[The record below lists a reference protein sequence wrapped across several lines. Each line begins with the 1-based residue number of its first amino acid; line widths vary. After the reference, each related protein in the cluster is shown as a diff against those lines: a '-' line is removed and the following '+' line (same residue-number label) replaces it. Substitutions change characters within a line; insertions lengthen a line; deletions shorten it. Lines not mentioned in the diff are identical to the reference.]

1 METRA
6 GQRHQIM
13 RQVLEVAG
21 CSGDAQQALSD
32 LRAIYDRRLLPIIEA
47 TCSALSTAGQVHRVD
62 LLEIDLGMQS
72 LDSFERSIAEAFEPA
87 FARALA
93 AALDRT
99 EPAAADAELAL
110 ITYFMHTGMVP
121 WWADRSDARLL
132 DASLEALI
140 ARAPDAL
147 CDAIERATADAAVW
161 RRIVRAFPDRLLDA
175 LMALLMPPG
184 AVADRGAGARWVAL
198 LTEVVRNSGRSP
210 AAVRH
215 IWWEEVLKAA
225 PTASTSV
232 SSAPRWFA
240 GIFSRVA
247 QRLALE
253 DGELATGL
261 QAAIDRVDA
270 ALPEDQAP
278 SPQMRLVA
286 DVFSQD
292 ARDRRAIAAELKRPT
307 VADEARALPRLPRAE
322 TVARQEPSAPSV
334 DDEGVESEPAAQ
346 TPAGTNVRRE
356 TEPSAST
363 ARRRRAQAA
372 LRFSDADET
381 YVDNAGLVVVWP
393 FLAPF
398 FTRVGLVGESRRFVD
413 EAARQRAVGLLQY
426 LATEEADA
434 PEFLIPLN
442 KVLCGMPL
450 DEVFD
455 FGAPIADPEI
465 EACDEVL
472 TAVIQHAP
480 ILRDM
485 SIAGFRSTFLRRDGQ
500 LSTRDGAWLLRVQR
514 ETHDIVLDRFPWSAR
529 VVKLPWMDTMV
540 VVEW

>member
-13 RQVLEVAG
+13 RQVLEVGG
-21 CSGDAQQALSD
+21 CSGDTQQALSD
-32 LRAIYDRRLLPIIEA
+32 LRAIYYRRLLPIIDM
-47 TCSALSTAGQVHRVD
+47 TCSALSTAGQVHRLD

-72 LDSFERSIAEAFEPA
+72 LDSFERSIAEAFEAA

-93 AALDRT
+93 DALATT
-99 EPAAADAELAL
+99 EPETPDAELAL
-110 ITYFMHTGMVP
+110 IAYFMHTGMVP

-147 CDAIERATADAAVW
+147 RDAIERATADAAVW

-184 AVADRGAGARWVAL
+184 AVADRGAGTRWVAL
-198 LTEVVRNSGRSP
+198 LTEVVRNAGRSP

-225 PTASTSV
+225 RTASTAV
-232 SSAPRWFA
+232 SGTPRWFA
-240 GIFSRVA
+240 AIFWRVA
-247 QRLALE
+247 QRLALD
-253 DGELATGL
+253 DGELVTGL

-270 ALPEDQAP
+270 ARRDDQAA
-278 SPQMRLVA
+278 SPHMRLVA
-286 DVFSQD
+286 EALWRD
-292 ARDRRAIAAELKRPT
+292 ARGRRAIATELKRSTMAGKTITRPQAPSIRSET
-307 VADEARALPRLPRAE
+307 DERVEAKAAARTPAGMNAGREAE
-322 TVARQEPSAPSV
+322 PSPSVARQ
-334 DDEGVESEPAAQ
+334 
-346 TPAGTNVRRE
+346 RRV
-356 TEPSAST
+356 
-363 ARRRRAQAA
+363 QAA

-381 YVDNAGLVVVWP
+381 YVDNAGLVMLWP
-393 FLAPF
+393 FLERF
-398 FTRVGLVGESRRFVD
+398 FARVGLVGDARRFVD
-413 EAARQRAVGLLQY
+413 EAARQRAVGLMQY

-434 PEFLIPLN
+434 PEFLVPLN

-450 DEVFD
+450 DDVFD
-455 FGAPIADPEI
+455 FGAPIADAEI
-465 EACDEVL
+465 EACGEVL
-472 TAVIQHAP
+472 TAAIQHAP

-485 SIAGFRSTFLRRDGQ
+485 SIAGFRSAFLRRDGQ